1 MKEDED
7 LEKLG
12 KVRRAFEA
20 AEFREQR
27 RKQKCPYGSSMLK
40 GQDRCLG

>member
-1 MKEDED
+1 MTQAGAVGGGFRGVKLDLKEDED

-20 AEFREQR
+20 AEFREQ
-27 RKQKCPYGSSMLK
+27 
-40 GQDRCLG
+40 